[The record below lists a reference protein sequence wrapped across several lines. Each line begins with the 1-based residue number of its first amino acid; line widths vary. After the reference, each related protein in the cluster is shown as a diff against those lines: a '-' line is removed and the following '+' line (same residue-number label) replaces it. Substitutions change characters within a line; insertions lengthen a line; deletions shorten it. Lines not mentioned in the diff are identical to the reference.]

1 MPSDGQDPYT
11 VLGVTRESSVAEI
24 RERYLL
30 LVQIWH
36 PDRHQ
41 SSAASVRAEVTQQMQ
56 RINAAYKQ
64 LRDADEREARAR
76 QDRERQARERQ
87 DRERQ
92 DRDRQAR
99 ERQDRER
106 QDRERHDRDREDR
119 ERDDRERE
127 ARKREAR
134 ERKDPERQRRE
145 RQARERETRER
156 EHPRA
161 QWTHPSCT
169 GTSPQEAPSSMASTV
184 HPIAI
189 ALRSGDRGYTLRA
202 YLDDQRTEAAFLGA
216 QGHLLLFRSVASLR
230 KYLARTE
237 AHELAGIPDW
247 ESVLDRIGGT
257 ETEPDDENC
266 YEFDLILHSL
276 RFAPTQWIPSL
287 FITNRDLIRELA
299 VAFNIDDVL
308 KLLTVGSPLDHLD
321 DLFRNVDRPIAG
333 WGARRQLASL
343 QGGQASILWRRAIR
357 GVEERVRWLR

>member
-1 MPSDGQDPYT
+1 MPSDGPDPYT
-11 VLGVTRESSVAEI
+11 LLGVTRAASVAEI

-41 SSAASVRAEVTQQMQ
+41 SSSASVRAEVTQQMQ

-64 LRDADEREARAR
+64 LRDAHEREARAR

-87 DRERQ
+87 T
-92 DRDRQAR
+92 
-99 ERQDRER
+99 
-106 QDRERHDRDREDR
+106 RERHDRERADR
-119 ERDDRERE
+119 ERADRERE
-127 ARKREAR
+127 DRKREAR

-161 QWTHPSCT
+161 RWTHPGYP
-169 GTSPQEAPSSMASTV
+169 GTSPAETPSSLASTV

-189 ALRSGDRGYTLRA
+189 ALRSGERGYTLRA
-202 YLDDQRTEAAFLGA
+202 YLDDQRTEAAFLGD
-216 QGHLLLFRSVASLR
+216 QGRLLLFRSVASMR

-247 ESVLDRIGGT
+247 EGVLERIGGA

-266 YEFDLILHSL
+266 YEFDLIAHSL
-276 RFAPTQWIPSL
+276 RFSPTQWVPAL
-287 FITNRDLIRELA
+287 FINNRDLIRELA
-299 VAFNIDDVL
+299 VAFSIDDVL
-308 KLLTVGSPLDHLD
+308 NLLTVGSPLDHLD
-321 DLFRNVDRPIAG
+321 DLFRIVDRPIAG
-333 WGARRQLASL
+333 WSARRQLASL
-343 QGGQASILWRRAIR
+343 QGGQASILWRKAIR